1 MFFHISMHV
10 KPCYNNLTKFLLS
23 LCSKSNSLLHTK
35 QTHVFAIIHGLLPTH
50 IPLSAALIIR
60 YAAFNSPSTCH
71 LLFQQALPYSQTP
84 YLWNTFIRALSIA
97 RINHDGFQFHIYN
110 AMLRTGIKP
119 DDHTFPFILKAC
131 ADVFSFQKGLEIH
144 GSLIKTGFD
153 SDILLGN
160 TLLLFYGNCGGLRE
174 ARKVFD
180 EMRERDVVSWNT
192 VLGVV
197 SVNGLYFE
205 ALDLFSQMNLSSV
218 IRPNM
223 VTFVTLLPVCGGVGY
238 KRLVTQIHGSVVK
251 VGLNFEI
258 SVGNALVDA
267 YGKCWSVKDSK
278 RIFDDMV
285 KKNEVSWNARI
296 TGLAYMGHNKDA
308 LDIFRLMLKE
318 GPTPDSITISSTI
331 PVLVELELFNL
342 AKEIH
347 GFRLR
352 TGIEHD
358 VFISNSLI
366 DMYAKSGHPCA
377 ASNVFDQM
385 NIRRNIVSWNAMVA
399 NFAQNRLESA
409 AIELVREMQAHGEV
423 PDSITLT
430 NVLPACGRVGF
441 LLNGKEIHGR
451 TIRLG
456 SNFDLFVSNALLD
469 MYTKCGYLDLA
480 QNVFNNSVKDE
491 ISYNILILGYSQ
503 TSDWLKSVILF
514 SDMGLI
520 GMKHDV
526 VSFMGSISACAN
538 QSAIKEGK
546 EIHGL
551 AVRNHVHTHLFVA
564 NSLLD
569 FYTKCGRI
577 DTARKIFDQIQH
589 KDVASWNTMILGYG
603 MLGELN
609 IALSLFEAMKED
621 GVQHDSVSYI
631 AILSACSHG
640 GLLEK
645 GRKYFEEMKAQ
656 NIKPA
661 QMHYACMI
669 DLLGRAGLLEEA
681 AELIKSLPITP
692 DANIWGALLGACR
705 IFGNIELGCWAAENL
720 FKLKPQHSGYY
731 SILSN
736 MFAEAG
742 KWDEANR
749 IRELMKLRGA
759 RKNPGCSWVHI
770 QDQVHAFVVGERMEK
785 LDPALWFAG

>member
-1 MFFHISMHV
+1 MF
-10 KPCYNNLTKFLLS
+10 
-23 LCSKSNSLLHTK
+23 
-35 QTHVFAIIHGLLPTH
+35 
-50 IPLSAALIIR
+50 
-60 YAAFNSPSTCH
+60 
-71 LLFQQALPYSQTP
+71 
-84 YLWNTFIRALSIA
+84 
-97 RINHDGFQFHIYN
+97 
-110 AMLRTGIKP
+110 RTGIKP

-131 ADVFSFQKGLEIH
+131 ADVLSFRKGLEIH
-144 GSLIKTGFD
+144 GSVIKSGFD

-160 TLLLFYGNCGGLRE
+160 TLLLFYGNCRGLRE

-197 SVNGLYFE
+197 SVNGLYLE
-205 ALDLFSQMNLSSV
+205 ALNLFSQMNLSSW
-218 IRPNM
+218 IKPNM
-223 VTFVTLLPVCGGVGY
+223 VTFVTLLPVCGGVGD
-238 KRLVTQIHGSVVK
+238 KGLVTQIHGSVVK
-251 VGLNFEI
+251 VGLDFEI
-258 SVGNALVDA
+258 SIGNALVDA
-267 YGKCWSVKDSK
+267 YGKCWCVKDSK
-278 RIFDDMV
+278 RVFDEMV
-285 KKNEVSWNARI
+285 EKNEVSWNARI
-296 TGLAYMGHNKDA
+296 TSLSYMGHNKDA
-308 LDIFRLMLKE
+308 LDIFRLMLK
-318 GPTPDSITISSTI
+318 GGLKPDSITISSMI
-331 PVLVELELFNL
+331 PLLVELEFFNL

-347 GFRLR
+347 GFSLR
-352 TGIEHD
+352 IGIEHD
-358 VFISNSLI
+358 VFIWNSLI
-366 DMYAKSGHPCA
+366 DMYAKSGHPRA
-377 ASNVFDQM
+377 ASNVFHQM
-385 NIRRNIVSWNAMVA
+385 NVRRNVVSWNAMVA
-399 NFAQNRLESA
+399 NFSQNRLELA
-409 AIELVREMQAHGEV
+409 AIELLREMQAHGEV

-430 NVLPACGRVGF
+430 NVLPACGRVRF
-441 LLNGKEIHGR
+441 LQNGKEIHGR

-469 MYTKCGYLDLA
+469 MYTKCGCLNLA
-480 QNVFNNSVKDE
+480 KNAFDNNSVKDE
-491 ISYNILILGYSQ
+491 VSYNILILGYSQ
-503 TSDWLKSVILF
+503 TSDWSKSVSLF
-514 SDMGLI
+514 SEMGLI
-520 GMKHDV
+520 GMKHDE
-526 VSFMGSISACAN
+526 VSFVGAISACTN
-538 QSAIKEGK
+538 QAALKQGK

-551 AVRNHVHTHLFVA
+551 AVRNHVYTHLFVA

-577 DTARKIFDQIQH
+577 YTARKIFDQIQH

-609 IALSLFEAMKED
+609 IAISLFEAMKED
-621 GVQHDSVSYI
+621 GIEHDSVSYI

-656 NIKPA
+656 KMKPA

-731 SILSN
+731 TVLSN

-770 QDQVHAFVVGERMEK
+770 QDQVHACVVEERMEK
-785 LDPALWFAG
+785 LDPTLSLAGYS

>member
-1 MFFHISMHV
+1 
-10 KPCYNNLTKFLLS
+10 
-23 LCSKSNSLLHTK
+23 
-35 QTHVFAIIHGLLPTH
+35 
-50 IPLSAALIIR
+50 
-60 YAAFNSPSTCH
+60 
-71 LLFQQALPYSQTP
+71 
-84 YLWNTFIRALSIA
+84 
-97 RINHDGFQFHIYN
+97 
-110 AMLRTGIKP
+110 MLRTGIKP

-131 ADVFSFQKGLEIH
+131 AVVYSFQKGLEIH
-144 GSLIKTGFD
+144 GSVIKTGFD

-174 ARKVFD
+174 AMKVFD
-180 EMRERDVVSWNT
+180 EMRKRDVVSWNT
-192 VLGVV
+192 VLGIV
-197 SVNGLYFE
+197 SVNGFYLE
-205 ALDLFSQMNLSSV
+205 ALNLFSQMNFSSG
-218 IRPNM
+218 IKPNM
-223 VTFVTLLPVCGGVGY
+223 VTFVTLLPVCGGAGD
-238 KRLVTQIHGSVVK
+238 KGLVTQIHGTVVK

-258 SVGNALVDA
+258 SIGNALVDA
-267 YGKCWSVKDSK
+267 YGKCWNVKDSK
-278 RIFDDMV
+278 RVFDEMV
-285 KKNEVSWNARI
+285 EKNEVSWNARI
-296 TGLAYMGHNKDA
+296 TSLAYMGLCKDA
-308 LDIFRLMLKE
+308 LDIFRLMMKVGL
-318 GPTPDSITISSTI
+318 TPDSITISSMI
-331 PVLVELELFNL
+331 PVLVELEIFNL

-347 GFRLR
+347 SFSLR
-352 TGIEHD
+352 IGIEHD
-358 VFISNSLI
+358 AFISNSLI
-366 DMYAKSGHPCA
+366 DMYAKSGHPSA
-377 ASNVFDQM
+377 ASNVFQQM
-385 NIRRNIVSWNAMVA
+385 NMRRNVVSWNAMVA
-399 NFAQNRLESA
+399 NFAQNRLELA
-409 AIELVREMQAHGEV
+409 AIELLREMQAHGEV

-441 LLNGKEIHGR
+441 LQNGKEIHSR
-451 TIRLG
+451 TIRMG
-456 SNFDLFVSNALLD
+456 SNFDLYVSNALSD
-469 MYTKCGYLDLA
+469 MYTKCGNLNLA

-491 ISYNILILGYSQ
+491 VSYNILILGYSQ
-503 TSDWLKSVILF
+503 TSDWSKSVSLF
-514 SDMGLI
+514 SEMGLI
-520 GMKHDV
+520 DMKHDV
-526 VSFMGSISACAN
+526 VSFMGVISACAN
-538 QSAIKEGK
+538 QAALKQGK

-577 DTARKIFDQIQH
+577 DTASKLFDQIRH

-609 IALSLFEAMKED
+609 IAISFFEAMKGD
-621 GVQHDSVSYI
+621 GVAYDSVSYI

-656 NIKPA
+656 KIKPA
-661 QMHYACMI
+661 QMHYACMV

-731 SILSN
+731 TILSN

-770 QDQVHAFVVGERMEK
+770 QNQVHAFVVGERMEK
-785 LDPALWFAG
+785 LDPTLWLAGYS